1 MIPSITLISKPN
13 FFIFLR
19 DSSLS
24 LVARVLNSS
33 GGVELLLDRADVDE
47 AQQQVLASSL
57 VVGTRGTSTTEG
69 LLANNGTSRLAVD
82 VEVTSGVAELLLSE
96 ADSLAVGSEHGTS
109 QAVLRGRVN
118 ELADLAE
125 GVGGSVVVD
134 VGGQDG
140 AEELVG
146 QVRVVGVGGLIDG
159 GVDEVALGGVVGAA
173 GDELEVL
180 VVLGG
185 VNGARQLLEGRLVDH
200 GAHEVG
206 VLPGDALL
214 DGLGVVDELLLE
226 LGPDRLGHVQAR
238 GGTALLAL
246 VLKGAADG
254 LDGGVVEVGRLVDQ
268 VEVLATGLTNNAGVG
283 LVAALSNTLAN
294 GSVQLAEDLSATG
307 VVEGSEVFVGEDGLG
322 DLDGVTG
329 DELDDVLG
337 QTGLE
342 EDLVDEI
349 GRSDTVVTGLPQD
362 DVAQQSRGT
371 SQVTTNG
378 GEVEGADGVD
388 ETLESAVLG
397 TVPDTGGV
405 VDGLAGVQGLGVVD
419 TKAEEVCKLGGG
431 VNLGLPG
438 VLALAQHGGSHD
450 LIAVLVGDEVGS
462 LEEDGSAVGK
472 GESLPGRLGSEG
484 SLDGLVDV
492 FVGGGM
498 VVCHGGGV
506 IGGVELL
513 GDGGSTDLSRQQLAL
528 DFIDMMMDSTELTSL
543 PPTTTGMSMAPSP
556 RSFSRAAVRP
566 ARWGVP
572 LA

>member
-1 MIPSITLISKPN
+1 MIPSITLIQN
-13 FFIFLR
+13 QFFHLST
-19 DSSLS
+19 SSSLFDALS
-24 LVARVLNSS
+24 LVARVLNRS
-33 GGVELLLDRADVDE
+33 GGVELLLDGADVDE

-82 VEVTSGVAELLLSE
+82 VKVTSGVAELLLSE
-96 ADSLAVGSEHGTS
+96 ADRLAVGSEHGTS
-109 QAVLRGRVN
+109 QAVLGRGID
-118 ELADLAE
+118 ELAGLGE
-125 GVGGSVVVD
+125 GVGGGVVVD

-146 QVRVVGVGGLIDG
+146 QVRVVGVGGLVDC
-159 GVDEVALGGVVGAA
+159 GVDEVALGGIVGAA
-173 GDELEVL
+173 DDKLEVL

-185 VNGARQLLEGRLVDH
+185 VNGARELLEGRLVDH

-206 VLPGDALL
+206 VLPGNALL

-246 VLKGAADG
+246 VLESTTDG
-254 LDGGVVEVGRLVDQ
+254 LDSGVVEVGRLVDQ
-268 VEVLATGLTNNAGVG
+268 VEVLAASLTNDARVG
-283 LVAALSNTLAN
+283 LVAALSNTLTN

-307 VVEGSEVFVGEDGLG
+307 VVEGSELLVGEDGLG

-342 EDLVDEI
+342 EDLVHEV
-349 GRSDTVVTGLPQD
+349 GRGDTVVTGLPQD
-362 DVAQQSRGT
+362 DVTQQSRGT
-371 SQVTTNG
+371 SQVTTDG
-378 GEVEGADGVD
+378 GEVKGADGVD

-405 VDGLAGVQGLGVVD
+405 VDGLTGVQGLGVVD
-419 TKAEEVCKLGGG
+419 TKAEEVCKLGSG

-438 VLALAQHGGSHD
+438 VLALAQHGGGHD

-462 LEEDGSAVGK
+462 LEEDSSAVGK
-472 GESLPGRLGSEG
+472 GESLPGGLGSEG

-492 FVGGGM
+492 FVCGSM

-513 GDGGSTDLSRQQLAL
+513 GDGRGTDLSQ
-528 DFIDMMMDSTELTSL
+528 
-543 PPTTTGMSMAPSP
+543 
-556 RSFSRAAVRP
+556 
-566 ARWGVP
+566 
-572 LA
+572 